1 MQKSRKKIS
10 RLNKQDQKQKEG
22 SRRWDSENWG
32 LGPLQEA
39 SSAGPKWTY
48 HFSAS
53 SVSPS
58 QPPQTGFRERI
69 SCPPSPAA
77 SAGRGPKV
85 RRLESGSSSS
95 TSFPRSLHETETRSA
110 AADQHSRREEDSK
123 AQLVSSPWP
132 CPLQATPSE
141 MARLLP
147 PPRGVTYA
155 GEAGPPG
162 RKNNSPRGRAYLA
175 EGGGA
180 QGTGGRGAAVPP
192 TGPWRSSHTPHLGEV
207 RQSVRDL
214 QAAPPQS
221 FGGGGPTLC
230 CRRAVNSTHQPGG
243 CGGDACCLPLPG
255 GVGPEKAEK
264 ESRETGSLE
273 GPGIA
278 VWTGLSEVSLPA
290 RPPRGAAGGVGGWRG
305 VRCGTKKKNDCGPQ
319 RLRLRFGERWW
330 GLSKVL

>member
-22 SRRWDSENWG
+22 SRRWYSENWG
-32 LGPLQEA
+32 LGPLQAA

-85 RRLESGSSSS
+85 CRLESGSSSS
-95 TSFPRSLHETETRSA
+95 TSFPRSLHET
-110 AADQHSRREEDSK
+110 
-123 AQLVSSPWP
+123 
-132 CPLQATPSE
+132 
-141 MARLLP
+141 
-147 PPRGVTYA
+147 
-155 GEAGPPG
+155 
-162 RKNNSPRGRAYLA
+162 RGRAYLA

-192 TGPWRSSHTPHLGEV
+192 TGPWRSSHTPHPGEV

-221 FGGGGPTLC
+221 FGGGGPTL
-230 CRRAVNSTHQPGG
+230 
-243 CGGDACCLPLPG
+243 L
-255 GVGPEKAEK
+255 
-264 ESRETGSLE
+264 
-273 GPGIA
+273 
-278 VWTGLSEVSLPA
+278 
-290 RPPRGAAGGVGGWRG
+290 PPRSKLHPPLEANYFSFHLWRNSG
-305 VRCGTKKKNDCGPQ
+305 
-319 RLRLRFGERWW
+319 
-330 GLSKVL
+330 

>member
-1 MQKSRKKIS
+1 M
-10 RLNKQDQKQKEG
+10 N
-22 SRRWDSENWG
+22 
-32 LGPLQEA
+32 
-39 SSAGPKWTY
+39 

-85 RRLESGSSSS
+85 CRLESGSSSS
-95 TSFPRSLHETETRSA
+95 TSFPRSLHET
-110 AADQHSRREEDSK
+110 
-123 AQLVSSPWP
+123 
-132 CPLQATPSE
+132 
-141 MARLLP
+141 
-147 PPRGVTYA
+147 
-155 GEAGPPG
+155 
-162 RKNNSPRGRAYLA
+162 RGRAYLA

-192 TGPWRSSHTPHLGEV
+192 TRPWRSSHTPHLGEV
-207 RQSVRDL
+207 RLSVRDL

-243 CGGDACCLPLPG
+243 CGGEARCLPLPG

-278 VWTGLSEVSLPA
+278 V
-290 RPPRGAAGGVGGWRG
+290 
-305 VRCGTKKKNDCGPQ
+305 
-319 RLRLRFGERWW
+319 
-330 GLSKVL
+330 

>member
-22 SRRWDSENWG
+22 SRRWYSENWG
-32 LGPLQEA
+32 LGPLQAA

-85 RRLESGSSSS
+85 CRLESGSSSS
-95 TSFPRSLHETETRSA
+95 TSFPRSLHETETWSA

-123 AQLVSSPWP
+123 AHLVSSPWP

-192 TGPWRSSHTPHLGEV
+192 TGPWRSSHTPHPGEV

-221 FGGGGPTLC
+221 FGGGGPTLLPPRSKLHPPA
-230 CRRAVNSTHQPGG
+230 RRLRRWRALSVPPQRSWAGGGRKGEQGNWIAGGPWDRCLNRPERSVLASTTATGCSAWGG
-243 CGGDACCLPLPG
+243 G
-255 GVGPEKAEK
+255 
-264 ESRETGSLE
+264 LE
-273 GPGIA
+273 GG
-278 VWTGLSEVSLPA
+278 W
-290 RPPRGAAGGVGGWRG
+290 AAGP
-305 VRCGTKKKNDCGPQ
+305 KKKKKKWLWSPA
-319 RLRLRFGERWW
+319 
-330 GLSKVL
+330 S